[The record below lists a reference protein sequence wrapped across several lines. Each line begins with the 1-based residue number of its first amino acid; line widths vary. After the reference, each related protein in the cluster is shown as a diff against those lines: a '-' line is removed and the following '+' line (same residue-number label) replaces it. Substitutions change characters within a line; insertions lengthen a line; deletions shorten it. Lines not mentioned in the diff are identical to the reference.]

1 MPRAKDIGWQ
11 HGTMVGEHRHHVKC
25 NYCNRTM
32 IGGVTRFKKHL
43 ASTRGEIKGCEA
55 VPKEVRELIEE
66 HLATRKMRKPVE
78 KKRKKVDLDVATEHS
93 SEDKDTESDQGTA
106 DVELDQ
112 GTADVKLETLKT
124 SHDSEEACQPKT
136 NDPQQPMVETRE
148 IVDTLSVVHH
158 KNEQGS
164 APPRATDPGWA
175 HGKMINE
182 DRQKIQCIYCDKV
195 ILGGGISRL
204 KQHLA
209 GYRGN
214 IAPCEN
220 VPEDVRAKMQQHL
233 GSNGLERQKKQ
244 NKLEEN
250 GWAHGTENENG
261 EKVRCEWCDRV
272 IDEGGVSALKQHLA
286 GLYGN
291 IPACENVPK
300 DVREKLLQSLSCK
313 GRPKK
318 QKSIK
323 TTDALIPSSQG
334 MAVESKGSLDMSPEV
349 TQTRANSGRS
359 NSKKVKEATR
369 SRKSKQKDELILVAT
384 PITQRPLHLTS
395 ASKES
400 IDEAD
405 RAVAKFV
412 YDVGLPFSAANSLY
426 FQQMADSIAAAG
438 PGYKMPSYQS
448 LRGSLLN
455 ESVEEAG
462 GLCEELRKS
471 WEVTG
476 CSVIADRSKDRT
488 GRLVVKIFVYC
499 SKGTM
504 FLKAFDAS
512 QISESPLALLDLFDT
527 VVQDVGP
534 KNIVNFVTDTTPNF
548 KVAGKMLVDRYKT
561 FFWSACAVHCIDLML
576 EELGKMENVKEI
588 FVKAKRISQFIYNNS
603 WVYNLMKKRTGGRD
617 IVRHSIS
624 RFTTNF
630 LTLENIMCLKEPLHQ
645 MFTSKTWIE
654 SSFSNER
661 GGIGVS
667 QIVLD
672 PLFWTVCDEILM
684 VAKPLLAI
692 LKLVNS
698 GERSSMGYIYEVIEN
713 GRNDIIETFNKKE
726 AECSSY
732 LKVVDHIWEEE
743 LHSPLHAAGYYLNP
757 SIFYSPSFSNSK
769 VMRKGL
775 LDCIETLE
783 TDPSA
788 QDILIK
794 HMKFYEDAE
803 GGFGKPTARQTRES
817 LAPATWWSLYAAEY
831 PDLQRFALR
840 ILSQTCCV
848 VHSGGNCS
856 SMLDNVHFMKRNRLE
871 GKRLTDLVFVHYNLR
886 LQARQ
891 SLSGRED
898 VFRGDHDPTCLEAMD
913 DNAGDWIEDP
923 AIALM
928 REEFGSTSYVDKDN
942 VEVTH
947 NVDIDG
953 NDYL

>member
-25 NYCNRTM
+25 NYCHRTM

-43 ASTRGEIKGCEA
+43 ASTKGEIKGCEA

-78 KKRKKVDLDVATEHS
+78 KKRKTVDPETVREHS
-93 SEDKDTESDQGTA
+93 SEDKHTESDQGMTN
-106 DVELDQ
+106 
-112 GTADVKLETLKT
+112 VKLETLKT
-124 SHDSEEACQPKT
+124 LHDSEETCQLKT
-136 NDPQQPMVETRE
+136 NDPQQPAVETRE
-148 IVDTLSVVHH
+148 IVDTLSVVLH
-158 KNEQGS
+158 KNEQGL

-182 DRQKIQCIYCDKV
+182 DRQKIKCIYCDKV

-244 NKLEEN
+244 NKLEDT
-250 GWAHGTENENG
+250 GWAHGTENGSG
-261 EKVRCEWCDRV
+261 EKTKCEWCNRV
-272 IDEGGVSALKQHLA
+272 IDEGGVSTLKQHLA
-286 GLYGN
+286 GLNGN
-291 IPACENVPK
+291 IPPCENVPK
-300 DVREKLLQSLSCK
+300 DVREKLLQSLSCR

-318 QKSIK
+318 QKAIK
-323 TTDALIPSSQG
+323 ITDTLIPSLQG
-334 MAVESKGSLDMSPEV
+334 MAEESSGTLDMSPKV
-349 TQTRANSGRS
+349 MQTRANSGRS
-359 NSKKVKEATR
+359 NSKKIKEETR
-369 SRKSKQKDELILVAT
+369 SKKSKQTEELILVAT

-412 YDVGLPFSAANSLY
+412 YDAGLPFSAANSLY

-448 LRGSLLN
+448 LRGMLLD
-455 ESVEEAG
+455 ESVKEAG

-476 CSVIADRSKDRT
+476 CSVMADRSKDRT
-488 GRLVVKIFVYC
+488 GCLVVRIFVYC

-512 QISESPLALLDLFDT
+512 LISESPLALLDLFDT

-548 KVAGKMLVDRYKT
+548 KAAANMLVDRYKT
-561 FFWSACAVHCIDLML
+561 FFWSACAVQCIDLML
-576 EELGKMENVKEI
+576 EELGEIENVREI

-603 WVYNLMKKRTGGRD
+603 WVYNLMKEKIGGGD
-617 IVRHSIS
+617 IVRHSVT

-630 LTLENIMCLKEPLHQ
+630 LTLENLMCLKEPLHQ
-645 MFTSKTWIE
+645 MFSSKTWIQ
-654 SSFSNER
+654 SSFSNEK
-661 GGIGVS
+661 GGIDVS
-667 QIVLD
+667 EIVLD

-692 LKLVNS
+692 LKLLDS
-698 GERSSMGYIYEVIEN
+698 EERSSMGFIYDAIEN
-713 GRNDIIETFNKKE
+713 ARNGIIVAFNNRE

-757 SIFYSPSFSNSK
+757 SIFYNPSFSNSK

-803 GGFGKPTARQTRES
+803 GSFGKPMARGARDS
-817 LAPATWWSLYAAEY
+817 LAPAAWWSLYAVEY

-840 ILSQTCCV
+840 ILSQTCSV
-848 VHSGGNCS
+848 VRPGRNCS
-856 SMLDNVHFMKRNRLE
+856 SMLDNVHFMHRNRLE
-871 GKRLTDLVFVHYNLR
+871 GKRLTDIVFVHYNLR

-891 SLSGRED
+891 SSASRQGILRDSQD
-898 VFRGDHDPTCLEAMD
+898 LTCLDLEATD
-913 DNAGDWIEDP
+913 DNAGDWIQDP
-923 AIALM
+923 SITLC
-928 REEFGSTSYVDKDN
+928 R
-942 VEVTH
+942 
-947 NVDIDG
+947 
-953 NDYL
+953 